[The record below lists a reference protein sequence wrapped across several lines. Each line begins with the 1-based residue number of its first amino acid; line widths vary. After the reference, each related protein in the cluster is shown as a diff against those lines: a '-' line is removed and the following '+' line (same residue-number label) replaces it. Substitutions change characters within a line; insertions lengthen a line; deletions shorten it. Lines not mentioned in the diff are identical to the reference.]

1 MEIIHSDMDGAFTYL
16 AAAAFALVQ
25 GSPNVTDGD
34 TIRIGE
40 TRIRL
45 EGIDAPEMSQRC
57 TRGDGSGWQC
67 GEAAKAALIQKVG
80 NQSVRCEISGTD
92 RYGRSLGTCWSG
104 AINLNQWLVGSGWA
118 VAYRRYSMRY
128 VTDERMAHGQRLNIW
143 NGGFE
148 PPSDYR
154 AAERQGR

>member
-57 TRGDGSGWQC
+57 TRGDGSGWQ
-67 GEAAKAALIQKVG
+67 
-80 NQSVRCEISGTD
+80 
-92 RYGRSLGTCWSG
+92 
-104 AINLNQWLVGSGWA
+104 
-118 VAYRRYSMRY
+118 
-128 VTDERMAHGQRLNIW
+128 
-143 NGGFE
+143 
-148 PPSDYR
+148 
-154 AAERQGR
+154 